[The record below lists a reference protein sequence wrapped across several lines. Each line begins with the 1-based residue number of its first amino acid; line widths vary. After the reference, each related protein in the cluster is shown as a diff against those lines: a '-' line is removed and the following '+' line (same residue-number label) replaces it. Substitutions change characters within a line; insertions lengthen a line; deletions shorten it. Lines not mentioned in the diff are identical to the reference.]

1 MTSNEFFILS
11 TMKSRGQDPETVT
24 RWDMQNI
31 ANVTGTT
38 MKQVE
43 RTVAKRHL
51 GKI

>member
-1 MTSNEFFILS
+1 MTANDAFILA
-11 TMKSRGQDPETVT
+11 TMKNRGQSPMTVT

-31 ANVTGTT
+31 ANVTGTSL
-38 MKQVE
+38 KQVE